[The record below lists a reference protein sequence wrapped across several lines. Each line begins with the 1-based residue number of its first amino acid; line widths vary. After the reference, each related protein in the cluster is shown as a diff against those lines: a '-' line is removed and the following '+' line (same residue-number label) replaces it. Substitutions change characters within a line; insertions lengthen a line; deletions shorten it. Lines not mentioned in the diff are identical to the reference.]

1 MANFVENVDF
11 TVNDKST
18 IDRFHVEL
26 TFAFNVSDYLEND
39 GFRITI
45 RDLLTHKDLLITSDD
60 LLYGDGYGL
69 VPITDVEINEE
80 TKAKQINDSL
90 IENEGLVIFLT
101 GYNILTIIMIPRC
114 TKANKTIGFYS
125 SNVFIQFTDDESVN
139 SITFYANLFPKM
151 IRNETIVQNEEIDD
165 PVLKDMNI
173 RPAFDFNKNID
184 KNVERLFN
192 YDTKQIFYA
201 NTTSKEYKVPV
212 YISTISAM
220 GIDNVD
226 KAIYDFNYDW
236 EHAESYLVDE
246 SNGQKYDIDYT
257 VENPDSYEFEPVPG
271 FKTTVDDYL
280 ITQYIYKET
289 PGFYKNKLVF
299 NLENI
304 PTDTAL
310 ESLRVTIED
319 LNPARFNSMD
329 ISGTANV
336 KIYNPNVDYR
346 TLDILTSGFMEDLF
360 ENIDAEI
367 DYDGIDTSRYETY
380 GEVTVPLK
388 NICFD
393 LPEGTKKAKGQFGF
407 EAWLD
412 IHDIEKLTPEEIK
425 DITRGWD
432 SIMIDYYTEAPKLIP
447 LSAEIVNW
455 DPKYADN
462 TIIPGE
468 SETISVKITNLNLD
482 YLSDIAISC
491 TWNGTD
497 KTDSIINEDTSH
509 YLTDHYITF
518 DVENLEAS
526 EMIDTYD
533 FVVTGYINDEDL
545 EVEPPIIKEKMKTET
560 MGSTSMRFNLYNE
573 NLEPLV
579 FDIDSIVYDPELH
592 IDDEGNLV
600 KQIKKNTTQSFTIV
614 LNNPNIKYRNLKL
627 YPVKVDIITGDDY
640 FVGAKATLSYD
651 DNYSEQSDLGGKMT
665 VTVTNMHID
674 APNVK
679 KKIKLHAYINA
690 SDIHHSQSEFMT
702 ETETYY
708 VDEEWWMMEDPVIP
722 YEWEFMKDCV
732 IYTNSILRTNNS
744 YIGVKTIRCAGANFE
759 TTNIQSDIY
768 CYGDLIIN
776 NLNQNPNKAGYFPMD
791 TSDYTS
797 QSNPSLN
804 FVNNGKLQ
812 YNYVHGT
819 DKVPNLYYY
828 YNPDSEHPERNS
840 RFENRNNSV
849 IGNDPWAGYIADG
862 GMIMRDEDYV
872 LKDIPELDVFPSTD
886 TTKNIHVPQL
896 GTYVFTQDDSNYYDS
911 EKKIFRAYNFSTANQ
926 ATVTFNPGEYHFK
939 TWNRCETQLTI
950 VIPKFKDDEYVKIF
964 VEDTIDISNS
974 LKIINNNVDRFD
986 EDGYLRCDSLL
997 IYTKNGDIKFAA
1009 SNTKEGYDKQIGIL
1023 VAPNGTIE
1031 LSNTCIW
1038 RGSTWAKNINVL
1050 ADSEYHIT

>member
-1 MANFVENVDF
+1 M
-11 TVNDKST
+11 
-18 IDRFHVEL
+18 
-26 TFAFNVSDYLEND
+26 
-39 GFRITI
+39 
-45 RDLLTHKDLLITSDD
+45 
-60 LLYGDGYGL
+60 
-69 VPITDVEINEE
+69 
-80 TKAKQINDSL
+80 
-90 IENEGLVIFLT
+90 
-101 GYNILTIIMIPRC
+101 
-114 TKANKTIGFYS
+114 
-125 SNVFIQFTDDESVN
+125 
-139 SITFYANLFPKM
+139 
-151 IRNETIVQNEEIDD
+151 
-165 PVLKDMNI
+165 
-173 RPAFDFNKNID
+173 
-184 KNVERLFN
+184 
-192 YDTKQIFYA
+192 
-201 NTTSKEYKVPV
+201 
-212 YISTISAM
+212 
-220 GIDNVD
+220 
-226 KAIYDFNYDW
+226 
-236 EHAESYLVDE
+236 
-246 SNGQKYDIDYT
+246 
-257 VENPDSYEFEPVPG
+257 
-271 FKTTVDDYL
+271 
-280 ITQYIYKET
+280 
-289 PGFYKNKLVF
+289 
-299 NLENI
+299 
-304 PTDTAL
+304 
-310 ESLRVTIED
+310 
-319 LNPARFNSMD
+319 
-329 ISGTANV
+329 
-336 KIYNPNVDYR
+336 
-346 TLDILTSGFMEDLF
+346 
-360 ENIDAEI
+360 
-367 DYDGIDTSRYETY
+367 
-380 GEVTVPLK
+380 K

-412 IHDIEKLTPEEIK
+412 IHDIERLTPEEIK
-425 DITRGWD
+425 ELTRDWD

-545 EVEPPIIKEKMKTET
+545 EVEPPITKEKMKTET

-573 NLEPLV
+573 NLETLV

-614 LNNPNIKYRNLKL
+614 LNNPNIKYRNSVL

-640 FVGAKATLSYD
+640 FVGAEATLSYD

-674 APNVK
+674 VPNVK

-722 YEWEFMKDCV
+722 YEWDFMKDCV

-759 TTNIQSDIY
+759 ATNIQSDIY
-768 CYGDLIIN
+768 CCGDLIIN
-776 NLNQNPNKAGYFPMD
+776 NLNQNPSKDGYFPMD

-804 FVNNGKLQ
+804 FTNNGKLQ

-840 RFENRNNSV
+840 SFECRNNSV
-849 IGNDPWAGYIADG
+849 IGNDPWAGYIEDG

-886 TTKNIHVPQL
+886 TTKNIHVSQT
-896 GTYVFTQDDSNYYDS
+896 GTYEFVQDYLNYYDP
-911 EKKIFRAYNFSTANQ
+911 E
-926 ATVTFNPGEYHFK
+926 
-939 TWNRCETQLTI
+939 
-950 VIPKFKDDEYVKIF
+950 
-964 VEDTIDISNS
+964 
-974 LKIINNNVDRFD
+974 
-986 EDGYLRCDSLL
+986 
-997 IYTKNGDIKFAA
+997 
-1009 SNTKEGYDKQIGIL
+1009 
-1023 VAPNGTIE
+1023 
-1031 LSNTCIW
+1031 
-1038 RGSTWAKNINVL
+1038 
-1050 ADSEYHIT
+1050 